1 MLMLGVRQSVM
12 VGIPINIT
20 LCKEAGTMKELVSLV
35 GVAVGATLI
44 GRLLG
49 EIISNLIHHW

>member
-1 MLMLGVRQSVM
+1 
-12 VGIPINIT
+12 
-20 LCKEAGTMKELVSLV
+20 MKELVSLV